1 MARKWGGKKFSKNKL
16 VTFYWIIA
24 ALTVFFIQGAN
35 ARGIMWIFLVF
46 AFFTYYT
53 LKNYK

>member
-1 MARKWGGKKFSKNKL
+1 MARKWEGRKFSKNKL

-35 ARGIMWIFLVF
+35 ARGVMWVFLVF